1 VNTTPDKQRKA
12 LGRGLSALL
21 PSRPAGTTVQSPP
34 AHEAT
39 TSGPQTAFLPI
50 VSIKPNPLQPRSAF
64 DAAHL
69 EELANSIQTHGI
81 IQPLL
86 VRRTESGYELIAGER
101 RLRAAK
107 LAGLVEVPAIIQD
120 YADDRILEIALIE
133 NIQREDLNPMET
145 AHALERLHAEMNL
158 SHEEIASRTG
168 KDRTTI
174 TNMIRLLRLP
184 HDVQLLVAERR
195 LSMGH
200 ARAILGLATP
210 ELQTQ
215 VAEKAAAQ
223 GFSVRQVERLVKK
236 VNEPRVP
243 SDDPLQD
250 PNIKAAVGD
259 LEAALGTRVR
269 IVEKSDQ
276 RGRIEIEY
284 YSQEELQRIY
294 ETILSPQSH
303 DDSHAD
309 GVAASE

>member
-1 VNTTPDKQRKA
+1 VNMMPDKQRKA

-21 PSRPAGTTVQSPP
+21 PQKPAAPAAQSSPEHKT
-34 AHEAT
+34 HESQVA
-39 TSGPQTAFLPI
+39 
-50 VSIKPNPLQPRSAF
+50 SIAVGEIHPNPLQPRSSF
-64 DAAHL
+64 DASRL
-69 EELANSIQTHGI
+69 EELANSIETHGI
-81 IQPLL
+81 IQPIL
-86 VRRTESGYELIAGER
+86 VRRRGSHYELIAGER

-107 LAGLVEVPAIIQD
+107 LAGLFEVPAIVQD

-133 NIQREDLNPMET
+133 NIQREDLNPIET
-145 AHALERLHAEMNL
+145 AQALERLHSEMRL
-158 SHEEIASRTG
+158 SHEEIAARTG

-184 HDVQLLVAERR
+184 KDVQLLLAERR

-200 ARAILGLATP
+200 ARAILGLGSP

-236 VNEPRVP
+236 VNEPRTP
-243 SDDPLQD
+243 SIAPLQD
-250 PNIKAAVGD
+250 PNIKAALSD

-269 IVEKSDQ
+269 IVEKSEQ
-276 RGRIEIEY
+276 SGRIEIEY

-294 ETILSPQSH
+294 EWILS
-303 DDSHAD
+303 D
-309 GVAASE
+309 

>member
-1 VNTTPDKQRKA
+1 VNIAPDKQRKA

-21 PSRPAGTTVQSPP
+21 PQRPP
-34 AHEAT
+34 AVPPQPGPEAAP
-39 TSGPQTAFLPI
+39 SGPQAATLQI
-50 VSIKPNPLQPRSAF
+50 TDIHPNPLQPRSVF
-64 DAAHL
+64 DSSRL
-69 EELANSIQTHGI
+69 EELANSIETHGI

-86 VRRTESGYELIAGER
+86 VRRKGAAYELIAGER

-107 LAGLVEVPAIIQD
+107 LAGLSEVPAIVQD
-120 YADDRILEIALIE
+120 YADDRILEVALIE

-145 AHALERLHAEMNL
+145 AHALERLHIEMNL
-158 SHEEIASRTG
+158 SHEEIAARTG

-184 HDVQLLVAERR
+184 REVQLLVAERR

-200 ARAILGLATP
+200 ARAILGLTTP

-236 VNEPRVP
+236 VNEPREP
-243 SDDPLQD
+243 SDEPLQD
-250 PNIKAAVGD
+250 PNIKAAVTE
-259 LEAALGTRVR
+259 LESILGTRVR
-269 IVEKSDQ
+269 IVEKSEE

-284 YSQEELQRIY
+284 YSQTELQRLY
-294 ETILSPQSH
+294 EWISSPGS
-303 DDSHAD
+303 
-309 GVAASE
+309 SEESKA